1 MKLYMKQKTHFNMRS
16 ISINYC
22 KLTKCFKAK
31 IAFAVIET
39 VRYKF
44 PENQTFSKEKCFYFK
59 SEFLVKILKR
69 PH

>member
-1 MKLYMKQKTHFNMRS
+1 MKQKAHFKIRS
-16 ISINYC
+16 FSINYW
-22 KLTKCFKAK
+22 KLTKYFKAK

-44 PENQTFSKEKCFYFK
+44 PENPTFSKEKCFYFK
-59 SEFLVKILKR
+59 SGFLVKILKR